1 MTVAEKSFERFEKLY
16 QDLIKKTLVENK
28 VKRVNFISGS
38 FSHKYSHVIVND
50 NGTIK
55 VFLKGTPQI
64 TFNDFLFDF
73 TSDYSALLNDIERD
87 LFITQRCGNVETM
100 MFDFR

>member
-1 MTVAEKSFERFEKLY
+1 MTVAEKSFERFAKLY

-38 FSHKYSHVIVND
+38 FARKYTHVIVNED
-50 NGTIK
+50 GTIK
-55 VFLKGTPQI
+55 VFLNSYPQI

-73 TSDYSALLNDIERD
+73 TSDYAALLNDIERD